1 MHNHWE
7 RKRLRRA
14 HVPRVENL
22 PGIQLWGTLRGS
34 PICEVTRMFRKPVSF
49 AIFHLGFLLVFC
61 MVTLALA
68 ISAHAQIGNAT
79 LGGTVMDPSGAAVG
93 DAELTLTSK
102 ATGFEMRVTT
112 NERGEYT
119 FRNVTP
125 GTYDLKVIKAGF
137 QNYIQKDI
145 VLTINQSGHADATL
159 KVGATTETVTVEGEN
174 TLINYDNGTLQGGMD
189 PETVKDLPLIVSGK
203 PRSSASFAVLLPG
216 VSTGSSNEAFN
227 ARINGGL
234 QSGDEALLD
243 GATMQEGFMSQ
254 SGMVSIQGDFQMSPD
269 MVQEVKVLTSAY
281 APEYGS
287 SSSGQIT
294 MVSKSGGNTYHG
306 AAFEY
311 ARNKS
316 FNAAPW
322 NASCSTP
329 GCDRRPPD
337 NEHDFGANVGG
348 PIKIPF
354 LYHGTSK
361 HHSFFYFDWEAF
373 HQAGGSNVPTLS
385 IPSML
390 ERAGDFT
397 DWQDSKGQLIPVY
410 MPGNASAACQAAA
423 GVGPGQQFPGN
434 KIPSNCF
441 SQIALAYLK
450 ELPQPTNAQPFNNYT
465 LSKPVP
471 DTLVSNSNV
480 FMTRI
485 DHSYGDKDHFYFF
498 WWRQFTGYNTATEL
512 PPIISTESPTRPQNS
527 PIARFNWEHT
537 FSTTMTNHMTLGY
550 LNRNEGYGSEPQI
563 LDAAKA
569 GTLPL
574 VAGAAGNNSLP
585 QFTFTTFNQISN
597 STGPPA
603 GNVTTR
609 PTWDLNDTAN
619 KTLGHH
625 TITFGFDWR
634 NIQGNV
640 HQHTN
645 QAGSYNFS
653 GSATAIPSL
662 NSGAPVA
669 DFLLGAVTG
678 GSVDRR
684 TVSANYPRQK
694 SWALHVNDSWKVTTK
709 FTANFGVRWDYF
721 SPSREK
727 YNHLSFFDPAG
738 MNPDGIPGSLAFA
751 GSGSACQPACY
762 GAEYPEKAWRK
773 GFAPRLSIA
782 YAYDP
787 KTVVRAGYGVFLTQ
801 AFYPGWNGGIQLDG
815 YNLSQSFGTLKDPTT
830 SQNDPT
836 FYLDNGVPAP
846 ALTPPFISGS
856 FDNGHTNIL
865 YRPLDANRRSY
876 SQQWNLTIERQLPQN
891 VFLSVAYVGNKGSR
905 LPSSLNPVNVLNPF
919 DAKIQAFYANTT
931 PIDASCATGNPTPG
945 ANCSYVPELDVPFTS
960 DNQTLFGVTPPYPGW
975 IAELNAAGN
984 CSPTVGQALLPF
996 PQFCDKL
1003 QGLNENH
1010 GSSIYHSFQLKFEK
1024 RYSQGLY
1031 MLVAYTNSKLL
1042 TNAADNTQRDA
1053 STWNASQ
1060 GVISP
1065 FEERR
1070 NRSLAPDDVPQTLSA
1085 AFVYELP
1092 LGRGKRYLH
1101 DNGAVDRLAGGWQIS
1116 PIIRYSKGTPL
1127 WIRSDA
1133 CLTSY
1138 TGQGCLP
1145 ALISGANPFL
1155 QDPNSF
1161 DPGKGPLLNVAA
1173 FEPLTSFEPAGACR
1187 GCTGVFGY
1195 TGKGPRIFGF
1205 RGPNYKNVDFAI
1217 TKNTK
1222 LNERLNFI
1230 FRAEFYNAFNTH
1242 LFVDDSNFNIAGNN
1256 GAFDFHI
1263 NSPNFGGWTGNV
1275 SAPRRIQLGARIEF

>member
-1 MHNHWE
+1 MFT
-7 RKRLRRA
+7 K
-14 HVPRVENL
+14 
-22 PGIQLWGTLRGS
+22 GIGWKSSSLS
-34 PICEVTRMFRKPVSF
+34 I
-49 AIFHLGFLLVFC
+49 LLVFC
-61 MVTLALA
+61 LGLCAFA
-68 ISAHAQIGNAT
+68 IPARAQIGNAT
-79 LGGTVMDPSGAAVG
+79 LGGTVMDPSGAAVA
-93 DAELTLTSK
+93 DAELTLVSQATSFEAK
-102 ATGFEMRVTT
+102 ATS

-119 FRNVTP
+119 FRNLTT
-125 GTYDLKVIKAGF
+125 GTSDLKVFKAGF
-137 QNYIQKDI
+137 QNYVQKDI
-145 VLTINQSGHADATL
+145 VLTINQSGRADAKL
-159 KVGATTETVTVEGEN
+159 KVGTTSETVTVEVEN
-174 TLINYDNGTLQGGMD
+174 TRINYENGTVRRGMS
-189 PETVKDLPLIVSGK
+189 PETGKDLPLIVSGK

-294 MVSKSGGNTYHG
+294 IVSKSGGNKYHG

-311 ARNKS
+311 ARNKV

-322 NASCSTP
+322 NSSCSGT
-329 GCDRRPPD
+329 GCDRRPSD
-337 NEHDFGANVGG
+337 NEHDFGANFGG

-385 IPSML
+385 IPSVL
-390 ERAGDFT
+390 ERGGNFT
-397 DWQDSKGQLIPVY
+397 DWKNSSGNLIPIY
-410 MPGNASAACQAAA
+410 MPGNASATCQTSAE
-423 GVGPGQQFPGN
+423 VGPGQQFPGN
-434 KIPSNCF
+434 IIPSGCY
-441 SQIALAYLK
+441 SPIAQAYLAVM
-450 ELPQPTNAQPFNNYT
+450 PQPTNTQPFNNYT
-465 LSKPVP
+465 LAKPVP
-471 DTLVSNSNV
+471 DSLVSNSNV

-485 DHSYGDKDHFYFF
+485 DHNYGDKDHFYFF
-498 WWRQFTGYNTATEL
+498 WWRQFTGYNTATAL
-512 PPIISTESPTRPQNS
+512 PTIISTESPTRHQNS

-550 LNRNEGYGSEPQI
+550 LNRNEGYGSEPEV
-563 LDAAKA
+563 LAAAKA
-569 GTLPL
+569 GTLPA
-574 VAGAAGNNSLP
+574 VTGAVSNNSLP

-836 FYLDNGVPAP
+836 FYVDNGVPAP

-919 DAKIQAFYANTT
+919 DAKIQALEANTT
-931 PIDASCATGNPTPG
+931 PIDPSCATGGCIRNP
-945 ANCSYVPELDVPFTS
+945 
-960 DNQTLFGVTPPYPGW
+960 
-975 IAELNAAGN
+975 
-984 CSPTVGQALLPF
+984 
-996 PQFCDKL
+996 
-1003 QGLNENH
+1003 H
-1010 GSSIYHSFQLKFEK
+1010 
-1024 RYSQGLY
+1024 
-1031 MLVAYTNSKLL
+1031 
-1042 TNAADNTQRDA
+1042 
-1053 STWNASQ
+1053 
-1060 GVISP
+1060 
-1065 FEERR
+1065 
-1070 NRSLAPDDVPQTLSA
+1070 
-1085 AFVYELP
+1085 
-1092 LGRGKRYLH
+1092 
-1101 DNGAVDRLAGGWQIS
+1101 
-1116 PIIRYSKGTPL
+1116 
-1127 WIRSDA
+1127 
-1133 CLTSY
+1133 
-1138 TGQGCLP
+1138 
-1145 ALISGANPFL
+1145 
-1155 QDPNSF
+1155 
-1161 DPGKGPLLNVAA
+1161 
-1173 FEPLTSFEPAGACR
+1173 
-1187 GCTGVFGY
+1187 
-1195 TGKGPRIFGF
+1195 
-1205 RGPNYKNVDFAI
+1205 
-1217 TKNTK
+1217 
-1222 LNERLNFI
+1222 
-1230 FRAEFYNAFNTH
+1230 
-1242 LFVDDSNFNIAGNN
+1242 
-1256 GAFDFHI
+1256 
-1263 NSPNFGGWTGNV
+1263 
-1275 SAPRRIQLGARIEF
+1275 